1 MWLRHCAYLQNI
13 NRLIDL
19 ENEFMI
25 ARGEGQGE
33 GIVWDGHVHT
43 AIFKMDN
50 EQGPT
55 LEQRELCSLICGV

>member
-1 MWLRHCAYLQNI
+1 MSLR
-13 NRLIDL
+13 
-19 ENEFMI
+19 I